1 MLGSREDRMLAVVV
15 ELMLGNL
22 DTVLFLSD
30 TLAQFAKQVPEGT
43 TYSKDEMI
51 ALIQSIQGMI
61 QCDLESAK
69 LVALDQG
76 VFHQIAEKLE
86 VEFEDI
92 LNEEV
97 Q

>member
-15 ELMLGNL
+15 ELMSENL
-22 DTVLFLSD
+22 DTVLTLSD
-30 TLAQFAKQVPEGT
+30 TLGECLEKVPEGT
-43 TYSKDEMI
+43 TYTKEQVI
-51 ALIQSIQGMI
+51 FLVRSIQGMI

-69 LVALDQG
+69 LVALDLG

-86 VEFEDI
+86 VEFKDI

>member
-15 ELMLGNL
+15 ELMAGNL
-22 DTVLFLSD
+22 NTVLNISD
-30 TLAQFAKQVPEGT
+30 TLGECVEKVPEGT
-43 TYSKDEMI
+43 TYTKAEVVD
-51 ALIQSIQGMI
+51 LVQSMLGMI

>member
-15 ELMLGNL
+15 ELMAGNL
-22 DTVLFLSD
+22 NTVLNISD
-30 TLAQFAKQVPEGT
+30 TLTQCIEQVPEGT

-51 ALIQSIQGMI
+51 KLIYCIQEMI

-97 Q
+97 L